1 MVDEVTRYTIEKNLR
16 GGGCEKPTN
25 DIPPNYPKAQP
36 LQDLQKEGLRNRIKC
51 FRNIQLEEQTWLF
64 FSVQELGCLLH
75 HHKIILDKPPFYK
88 STLIFRNQLIKV
100 PTQLICQDLGNQ
112 FGETMDK
119 TYRSCGSLFYRFCL
133 LTWLFIFP

>member
-1 MVDEVTRYTIEKNLR
+1 
-16 GGGCEKPTN
+16 
-25 DIPPNYPKAQP
+25 
-36 LQDLQKEGLRNRIKC
+36 
-51 FRNIQLEEQTWLF
+51 
-64 FSVQELGCLLH
+64 
-75 HHKIILDKPPFYK
+75 
-88 STLIFRNQLIKV
+88 LIFRNQLIKV